1 MNVGFSKKN
10 PKIEFI
16 EKYFYYNLSTAI
28 KK

>member
-1 MNVGFSKKN
+1 MNVRFGKKN

-16 EKYFYYNLSTAI
+16 EKYFCYNLSIAI